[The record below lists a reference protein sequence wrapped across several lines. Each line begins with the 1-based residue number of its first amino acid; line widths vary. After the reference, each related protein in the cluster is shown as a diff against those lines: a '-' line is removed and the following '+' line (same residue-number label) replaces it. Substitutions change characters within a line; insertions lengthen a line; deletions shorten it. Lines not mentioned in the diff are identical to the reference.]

1 MWLQWAPPESRK
13 EGQVSGKDKAGRG
26 RCAQNCNTQTLTQ
39 SKRTR
44 PLRPPP
50 PRWAFPIPG
59 PRAARFRIPWGPAR
73 APRLSQQPDPS
84 TPLLLRA
91 PSWPTGLTLFVSFR
105 YLPIRDLQRLA
116 DQGQPSLRVRKQAR
130 SLPLPYKPTNPPIG
144 LTPLF
149 LSLSSRH
156 SPCLKA
162 SGAGA
167 AQSRSDSPTPSC
179 LPRPALPFRGNPN
192 RGTAGLLF
200 LPPDRPDVAPG
211 PPSVGKSTKSSCRGT
226 DLSTSSLGHLRR

>member
-1 MWLQWAPPESRK
+1 MFL
-13 EGQVSGKDKAGRG
+13 
-26 RCAQNCNTQTLTQ
+26 
-39 SKRTR
+39 
-44 PLRPPP
+44 
-50 PRWAFPIPG
+50 
-59 PRAARFRIPWGPAR
+59 
-73 APRLSQQPDPS
+73 
-84 TPLLLRA
+84 
-91 PSWPTGLTLFVSFR
+91 SFR
-105 YLPIRDLQRLA
+105 YLLIRDLQRLA

-130 SLPLPYKPTNPPIG
+130 SLPLTYKPTNPPTG

-167 AQSRSDSPTPSC
+167 AQSPSDSPTPSC

-192 RGTAGLLF
+192 RGTARLPF

-226 DLSTSSLGHLRR
+226 DLSTSSLGHLRRRQPMGTREAHTQQFSGLIFPPSLPEPALSSWPFLSSCRVPLILKDDPSQPPEATS

>member
-1 MWLQWAPPESRK
+1 MLTRVSR
-13 EGQVSGKDKAGRG
+13 VSEFA
-26 RCAQNCNTQTLTQ
+26 
-39 SKRTR
+39 SR
-44 PLRPPP
+44 PG
-50 PRWAFPIPG
+50 AC
-59 PRAARFRIPWGPAR
+59 
-73 APRLSQQPDPS
+73 LS
-84 TPLLLRA
+84 R
-91 PSWPTGLTLFVSFR
+91 
-105 YLPIRDLQRLA
+105 
-116 DQGQPSLRVRKQAR
+116 
-130 SLPLPYKPTNPPIG
+130 TNPQTRRLDSIG

-167 AQSRSDSPTPSC
+167 AQSPSDSPTPSC

-226 DLSTSSLGHLRR
+226 DLSTSSLSHLRRRQPVGTREARTQQLSGLIFPPSLPEPALFPPAGSPSSSRTTHPSPQRQPPSPRPDWLPLGSALTCPDGRWMW